1 MKGVSRSFLDQ
12 AIVTI
17 LLFGVSNVGKTTAGE
32 KLSQRMGYTFFDLDE
47 VITRKCKTTLE
58 QFIKAHPFPY
68 DRHKLKGEI
77 LKELV
82 MNHSENIVVAVSP
95 IYYSR
100 FFNPLLKVNNLIA
113 IELQDSAE
121 HIFQRLVFSDE
132 NDVVYKDD
140 AYKEAH
146 KNYYIKDIQSDI
158 LFVKRIHMKIEHKYF
173 INNQPVNQVVDGLI
187 ELLDEVTGP
196 K

>member
-1 MKGVSRSFLDQ
+1 M
-12 AIVTI
+12 TI

-32 KLSQRMGYTFFDLDE
+32 KLSQRIGYTFFDLDE
-47 VITRKCKTTLE
+47 VIIKKCRTTLE
-58 QFIKAHPFPY
+58 QFMKDHPFPY

-82 MNHSENIVVAVSP
+82 MSHSENIVVAVSP

-100 FFNPLLKVNNLIA
+100 FINPLLKVKNLIA

-140 AYKEAH
+140 AYMEAH
-146 KNYYIKDIQSDI
+146 KKYYIKDIQSDI
-158 LFVKRIHMKIEHKYF
+158 LFVKRIYMKIEHKYM
-173 INNQPVNQVVDGLI
+173 LI
-187 ELLDEVTGP
+187 VLGIFTKLTHD
-196 K
+196 